1 MNNNIKKESLDL
13 EAMMNHLDQK
23 AELESLNEM
32 LNMLGV
38 ELLTV
43 KDGLQQIENGKHE
56 LAAMNENMNDWVAK
70 SELLVETMRE
80 IASGIMD
87 SKPEVII
94 GESAKHDLKVI
105 FNSHVNFMAAL
116 LNGFTDSQDK
126 EHAEFKE
133 DLKKVFEESEE
144 TERKKLLRYSC
155 WLGSSQDRKVFAL
168 TIYRLPQFVVMTRW
182 GFIIHGHVSF
192 SANDSHFCLHL
203 SLGIYQRIVPHILFA
218 LYRIQHLVCQPDC
231 QQFLLVYFK
240 HLGHNRYLAPLRLP
254 LSAFNFTIH
263 GRVNLQCCRQLSLH
277 QPTLFPELFYLSS
290 KYHVLSIYLLS
301 VSSSSKLLSSFR
313 FFSRF
318 TALSKSLSS
327 SRISRSL

>member
-23 AELESLNEM
+23 AEKKKEFNNELESLNEM

-105 FNSHVNFMAAL
+105 FNSHVNFMSAL

-126 EHAEFKE
+126 
-133 DLKKVFEESEE
+133 
-144 TERKKLLRYSC
+144 
-155 WLGSSQDRKVFAL
+155 
-168 TIYRLPQFVVMTRW
+168 
-182 GFIIHGHVSF
+182 
-192 SANDSHFCLHL
+192 
-203 SLGIYQRIVPHILFA
+203 
-218 LYRIQHLVCQPDC
+218 
-231 QQFLLVYFK
+231 
-240 HLGHNRYLAPLRLP
+240 
-254 LSAFNFTIH
+254 
-263 GRVNLQCCRQLSLH
+263 
-277 QPTLFPELFYLSS
+277 
-290 KYHVLSIYLLS
+290 
-301 VSSSSKLLSSFR
+301 
-313 FFSRF
+313 
-318 TALSKSLSS
+318 
-327 SRISRSL
+327 

>member
-23 AELESLNEM
+23 AEKKKEFNNELESLNEM

-94 GESAKHDLKVI
+94 V
-105 FNSHVNFMAAL
+105 

-133 DLKKVFEESEE
+133 ELKKVFEESEE
-144 TERKKLLRYSC
+144 TERKKLSKFHRDLDETLSNAGI
-155 WLGSSQDRKVFAL
+155 W
-168 TIYRLPQFVVMTRW
+168 
-182 GFIIHGHVSF
+182 F
-192 SANDSHFCLHL
+192 SARIFYLM
-203 SLGIYQRIVPHILFA
+203 LGIFLPCFA
-218 LYRIQHLVCQPDC
+218 FTV
-231 QQFLLVYFK
+231 FM
-240 HLGHNRYLAPLRLP
+240 LAWFIAR
-254 LSAFNFTIH
+254 
-263 GRVNLQCCRQLSLH
+263 
-277 QPTLFPELFYLSS
+277 
-290 KYHVLSIYLLS
+290 
-301 VSSSSKLLSSFR
+301 
-313 FFSRF
+313 
-318 TALSKSLSS
+318 
-327 SRISRSL
+327 